1 MPKFNKTLEELETL
15 TDKWIYFMKIAR
27 TLRSV
32 PKELEDVPELRK
44 AFAIANE
51 ANLEPEEL
59 ADLERR

>member
-1 MPKFNKTLEELETL
+1 
-15 TDKWIYFMKIAR
+15 MKIAR